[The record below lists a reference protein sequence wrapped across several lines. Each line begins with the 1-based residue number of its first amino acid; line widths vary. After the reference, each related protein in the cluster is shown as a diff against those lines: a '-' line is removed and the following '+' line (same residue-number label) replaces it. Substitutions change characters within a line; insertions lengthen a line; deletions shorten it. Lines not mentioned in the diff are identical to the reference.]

1 MAATR
6 LEFACLAPIYWPD
19 VSCDSRSTW
28 FGDEMM
34 DVTTHADRKMH
45 HKHGFKHSTLLIV
58 GLSVLTVLAYYQLLN
73 DLGVAVPGT

>member
-1 MAATR
+1 
-6 LEFACLAPIYWPD
+6 
-19 VSCDSRSTW
+19 
-28 FGDEMM
+28 
-34 DVTTHADRKMH
+34 MH

>member
-1 MAATR
+1 
-6 LEFACLAPIYWPD
+6 
-19 VSCDSRSTW
+19 
-28 FGDEMM
+28 MM

-58 GLSVLTVLAYYQLLN
+58 GLGVLTVLDYYQLLN